1 MKELLQFFR
10 EDLADENFTMGE
22 KVKYGVVLPL
32 TLLSMMMIAGWI
44 ESL

>member
-1 MKELLQFFR
+1 MKELWQFFKK
-10 EDLADENFTMGE
+10 DISSENFTMRE

-32 TLLSMMMIAGWI
+32 ALLSIMIIAGWI

>member
-1 MKELLQFFR
+1 MKEFLTIMVK
-10 EDLADENFTMGE
+10 DIKSENFTMKE

-44 ESL
+44 EKL